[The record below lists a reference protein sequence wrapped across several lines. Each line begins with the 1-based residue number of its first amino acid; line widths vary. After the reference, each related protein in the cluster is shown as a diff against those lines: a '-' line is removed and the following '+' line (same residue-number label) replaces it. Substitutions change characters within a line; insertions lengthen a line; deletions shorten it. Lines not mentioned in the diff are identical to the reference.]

1 MCEALEHMVKA
12 AWTKWSRESQK
23 NNIEKNF
30 VICSLFFPLQGSR
43 LSHSCNHC
51 FENHCELL
59 FSILISYRL
68 DRNKTQKIEKKNQ
81 NQPCQLKD
89 FTIVFYFV
97 LFPTLWPKKRNLVT
111 LLPPYLQ
118 LSIFLTYSSLSLS
131 GSKTLKLDRE
141 FSDRTKDS
149 NMKVHTPQRNRGN
162 INEMIPAKV
171 LFQPVGGNMWI
182 NLCCWLPLKSL
193 QNLEEKKI
201 IFGIFV
207 YLKESWEE

>member
-59 FSILISYRL
+59 FSILISDRL
-68 DRNKTQKIEKKNQ
+68 DRNKTQQIEKNSKST
-81 NQPCQLKD
+81 LSTKRLH
-89 FTIVFYFV
+89 YSL
-97 LFPTLWPKKRNLVT
+97 LFCIISYAMTKKRNLVT

-118 LSIFLTYSSLSLS
+118 PSIFLTYSSLSLS

-149 NMKVHTPQRNRGN
+149 NMKVHTPQRSRGN

-182 NLCCWLPLKSL
+182 NPCCWLPLKSL
-193 QNLEEKKI
+193 QNLKEKKI
-201 IFGIFV
+201 IFGIFL